1 MTGSEQTVGSAV
13 VVHNRAR
20 QRGEKVCGRVFILSF
35 CRQNRDRVRNLTPI
49 PELLNAY
56 YWPLTIF

>member
-1 MTGSEQTVGSAV
+1 MTGSKQTVGSAV
-13 VVHNRAR
+13 FVHNRAR

-35 CRQNRDRVRNLTPI
+35 CRQNRDRVRNLTGI
-49 PELLNAY
+49 PEPPNDC